1 MAGVC
6 VCVYMRVVRVCSVCV
21 CGCVPAVL
29 CVCVCAHMRVV
40 RVCTCVRVRTCLCR
54 CRKILQ
60 RKADGEFRA
69 LEEEARPSKLHD
81 LRATYGRPRS

>member
-29 CVCVCAHMRVV
+29 CVCAHMRVV